1 MEGGHALTVTR
12 LFSSMQLQPYDVR
25 YVALRCHPSCDRGFF
40 LTMLHRAQPGGLGRD
55 V

>member
-25 YVALRCHPSCDRGFF
+25 YVALTITRDATRPGFM
-40 LTMLHRAQPGGLGRD
+40 LTILTQLGGLGRD